1 VRSLGSFRIV
11 SDFISD
17 LQTALGPGFR
27 VLREL
32 GGGGMSRV
40 FVAEELALGREVAVK
55 VIAPD
60 VMPGMSV
67 DRFRLEMQVAARLQ
81 HPAIVPVLGTGS
93 ANGLTW
99 FTMPMVAGETLRAR
113 LARETRLPMADV
125 LRLTRDLFE
134 ALGTAHAAGVVHR
147 DIKPEN
153 LFVSNRHLLVADFG
167 VARAISQSTNT
178 GDARLTGVGVALG
191 TPAYMAPEQA
201 LADAL
206 LDHRAD
212 LYSAGLVVYEM
223 LSGAL
228 PFEATTPQ
236 AFLAAHLS
244 TPPAPL
250 QPLRTD
256 TPPALAA
263 LVMQCLEKEPAKRPA
278 TAAEVLERLEHVSGT
293 QTPLGLPAAAR
304 RRRAAPL
311 VVAAIAAAVL
321 GYGAYRQLA
330 APQATAMRDLVV
342 VGQFAHAAGDASLA
356 GAVQQALRIDLGQS
370 SRVRVPD
377 PGRMRSTLRAMERAD
392 TTPLAGVVLQEL
404 ARRLGAKAWID
415 GEVARAGSGF
425 VLTARLIT
433 VDGERELAALRES
446 ARDSSAVLEAIDR
459 LARSLREKA
468 GESVQSLEARQPL
481 PLVTTRSLAA
491 LERVAEGQALILAGR
506 SPQAIEKFRQAVALD
521 SNFATAWRGLAVA
534 MGNAGSKRSERLAA
548 SRRAYELRE
557 RLPDTERLSIEGNW
571 YQNLREYEK
580 AAASWRELMAIDPE
594 NSAGPNNLGI
604 ALNRLGRHQEAIAVL
619 EKARRMTPNSATLIT
634 NLIDVYLE
642 IGDTLNA
649 DRIIAD
655 AKRIKNPSA
664 ANFAARRLVVTR
676 QVDAAL
682 AIADSVLRD
691 SPDAP
696 TYRAA
701 TRGAFELHLTRG
713 ELAASDR
720 LAKDVAS
727 RARAEG
733 DVSLAWGAA
742 MGLAASRMEY
752 LSDTA
757 GAIRTLDA
765 VRREVLASSVD
776 PLDRPYLGL
785 AQAYATVGRE
795 ADARGMVARFRAENP
810 PEFVQ
815 RDTLEL
821 ALVSVYSSIKQKRY
835 AEALALTEKAAAL
848 EPSCSAWCFSSLFAR
863 IHSAM
868 GNADSTLAHTERHLQ
883 YRGSERAA
891 IDAYDLPWVLKRSG
905 ELYESRGETA
915 KAIARYRELVELW
928 RNADAPLQ
936 PLVSDLKQRIAKL
949 EAKRG

>member
-1 VRSLGSFRIV
+1 MT
-11 SDFISD
+11 DFSAE
-17 LQTALGPGFR
+17 LQAALGPGFR

-32 GGGGMSRV
+32 SGGGMSRV
-40 FVAEELALGREVAVK
+40 FVAEELALGREVVVK

-60 VMPGMSV
+60 LMPGMSV
-67 DRFRLEMQVAARLQ
+67 DRFRLEMQLAARLQ

-99 FTMPMVAGETLRAR
+99 FTMPLVVGETLRER
-113 LARETRLPMADV
+113 LARENRLPIPDV
-125 LRLTRDLFE
+125 IRLARDLFE

-167 VARAISQSTNT
+167 VARAISQSTSS
-178 GDARLTGVGVALG
+178 GDARLTGVGMALG

-201 LADAL
+201 LADAM

-212 LYSAGLVVYEM
+212 LYSAGLVMYEM

-228 PFEATTPQ
+228 PFDATTPQ
-236 AFLAAHLS
+236 GFLSAHLS
-244 TPPAPL
+244 TPPRPL
-250 QPLRTD
+250 QPLRAE
-256 TPPALAA
+256 TPAALAQ
-263 LVMQCLEKEPAKRPA
+263 LVMQCLEKEAAKRPA
-278 TAAEVLERLEHVSGT
+278 SAAAVLERLEQLSG
-293 QTPLGLPAAAR
+293 QETPIAQRAASVPSRRTPWIAAAG
-304 RRRAAPL
+304 
-311 VVAAIAAAVL
+311 VAIAALAFV
-321 GYGAYRQLA
+321 AYRQFA
-330 APQATAMRDLVV
+330 APAAPATRDLVI
-342 VGQFAHAAGDASLA
+342 VGAFAHQTGDVSLA

-377 PGRMRSTLRAMERAD
+377 SGRVRTALRAMERAD
-392 TTPLAGVVLQEL
+392 TTPLAGAVLQEL

-415 GEVARAGSGF
+415 GDVARAGSGF
-425 VLTARLIT
+425 VLTARLVT

-446 ARDSSAVLEAIDR
+446 ARDSSAVLDAIDR

-468 GESVQSLEARQPL
+468 GESVQSLDVRQPL

-506 SPQAIEKFRQAVALD
+506 SAQAIDKFRQAVALD
-521 SNFATAWRGLAVA
+521 SNFATAWRGLAVS
-534 MGNAGSKRSERLAA
+534 MSNAGSKRSERLAA
-548 SRRAYELRE
+548 SRRAYALRE
-557 RLPDTERLSIEGNW
+557 RLPDAERLSIEGNW

-580 AAASWRELMAIDPE
+580 AAASWQELMAIDPE
-594 NSAGPNNLGI
+594 NTAGPNNLGI

-619 EKARRMTPNSATLIT
+619 EKARTMHPNSATLIT
-634 NLIDVYLE
+634 NLIEVYLE

-649 DRIIAD
+649 DRLIAD
-655 AKRIKNPSA
+655 AKRLKHPGGAS
-664 ANFAARRLVVTR
+664 FAARRLLVTR
-676 QVDAAL
+676 QVDGAL
-682 AIADSVLRD
+682 ALADSVLRD
-691 SPDAP
+691 APDAQA
-696 TYRAA
+696 YREA

-713 ELAASDR
+713 ELGASDR

-733 DVSLAWGAA
+733 DEPLAWGAA
-742 MGLAASRMEY
+742 MGLATSRMEY

-776 PLDRPYLGL
+776 PLDRPYLAL
-785 AQAYATVGRE
+785 AQAYALVGRE
-795 ADARGMVARFRAENP
+795 ADARAMVARFRAENP

-821 ALVSVYSSIKQKRY
+821 VLVALNASIKQKRY

-848 EPSCSAWCFSSLFAR
+848 ELSCSAWCFSGLMAR

-883 YRGSERAA
+883 YRGSERSPV
-891 IDAYDLPWVLKRSG
+891 DALDLPWVLKRSG

-936 PLVSDLKQRIAKL
+936 PLVADLKQRIARL
-949 EAKRG
+949 EATRG